1 MHTSRSS
8 SVGRALSSVEVPGS
22 NLGFGMNFIL
32 IAFFFYIKNFVKE
45 KDKHI

>member
-1 MHTSRSS
+1 MYTIRSS

-22 NLGFGMNFIL
+22 NPGFGINFIV